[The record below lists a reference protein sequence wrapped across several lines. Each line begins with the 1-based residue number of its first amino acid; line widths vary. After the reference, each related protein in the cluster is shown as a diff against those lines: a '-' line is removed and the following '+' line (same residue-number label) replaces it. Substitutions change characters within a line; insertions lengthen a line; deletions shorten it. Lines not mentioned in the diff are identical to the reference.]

1 MHDDDSDDEEELTED
16 DVVSKVLKFIRE
28 ECECGAEDIPREAV
42 IPVYG
47 MWAYKARM
55 LAREPTKASRK
66 KKIVNILCKMYNQPV
81 GQGENP
87 KKILK
92 KRSSLELS
100 QDLEKLSKIDKV
112 EERYGLYNFYSFI
125 LFYFILFLFLFF
137 LFSRVDH
144 ILSIEQVSLLKRL
157 GMPRHLS
164 ATLFLFLFILNAL
177 Q

>member
-1 MHDDDSDDEEELTED
+1 MAIFAGIFKEHRFIIVVNKLDKVCHGMHDGDSDDEEELTED
-16 DVVSKVLKFIRE
+16 DVVSKVLNFIRE

-66 KKIVNILCKMYNQPV
+66 KKIVRILYEMYDQPV

-87 KKILK
+87 KKLLAK
-92 KRSSLELS
+92 KSPLELS

-112 EERYGLYNFYSFI
+112 EERYGLLHLLVCFVFCCCFYF
-125 LFYFILFLFLFF
+125 LFYVVF
-137 LFSRVDH
+137 RQHNGAYV
-144 ILSIEQVSLLKRL
+144 
-157 GMPRHLS
+157 
-164 ATLFLFLFILNAL
+164 
-177 Q
+177 